1 MPFYDYKCLACQN
14 VFEEFLLI
22 KQRKKPETKP
32 CPNCGEKRVQQVIMS
47 SPNVGVDFGMDI
59 HKAKGGFKDAMQ
71 RVTEAPGIKGSRRA
85 KELKDKYNL

>member
-1 MPFYDYKCLACQN
+1 
-14 VFEEFLLI
+14 
-22 KQRKKPETKP
+22 
-32 CPNCGEKRVQQVIMS
+32 VIIS

-71 RVTEAPGIKGSRRA
+71 RVADAPGIKGSRRA

>member
-1 MPFYDYKCLACQN
+1 MPYYDYKCLACQES
-14 VFEEFLLI
+14 FEEFLPI

-32 CPNCGEKRVQQVIMS
+32 CPKCGEKRVQQVIIT

-71 RVTEAPGIKGSRRA
+71 RVADAPGIKGSRRA

>member
-1 MPFYDYKCLACQN
+1 MPFYDYKCSACQEC
-14 VFEEFLLI
+14 FEEFLPI

-32 CPNCGEKRVQQVIMS
+32 CPKCGEKRVHQVIIS

-71 RVTEAPGIKGSRRA
+71 RVADAPGIKGSRRA